1 MDDSQEQGK
10 KAMKVAIYVLL
21 VTWIILLLLLLT
33 IYILRLQGYNSFT
46 EWKNRNQVQEVF
58 KPEQITPK
66 PTETPKVT
74 PTKAPEIAG
83 DTSQPQG
90 ETATPAPTVTEL
102 PTETPGPM
110 EPPVRTMVFS
120 GNELVDRKL
129 RARAEELFGV
139 ENEVCYV
146 SYAKGIYFS
155 IVFQTETE
163 VVPLVFHLD
172 TGEQVLG
179 SDLIK
184 ETYFAI
190 VKERLQTYVAEHF
203 PEESEDEFV
212 SYKQVYQAGDYQKIY
227 FTNDRLVFCFDADT
241 LTESHP
247 AFSYEVELSEAEAFF
262 KTDFAGNPKEPYIR
276 KLDPEAK
283 MIAITFDDGP
293 HDKIEQKILDLFEQ
307 YEGRTTF
314 FLLGDRIENLYPN
327 MPAKLYEA
335 GHEVASHT
343 YSHTVN
349 FATDGEEKIWS
360 EINRTNLAIANATGY
375 APDYVRFPGGSFGKR
390 VMPVPMIK
398 VNWSLDSVDYKDK
411 NKKNG
416 AQTIFNRLTDS
427 SKLGD
432 GAIVLVHSIYQ
443 NSYDAMELFLKYLT
457 EEGYELVTLSELFY
471 YKGPE
476 LKTDIVYKDGFGNP
490 AKSN

>member
-1 MDDSQEQGK
+1 
-10 KAMKVAIYVLL
+10 
-21 VTWIILLLLLLT
+21 
-33 IYILRLQGYNSFT
+33 
-46 EWKNRNQVQEVF
+46 
-58 KPEQITPK
+58 
-66 PTETPKVT
+66 
-74 PTKAPEIAG
+74 
-83 DTSQPQG
+83 
-90 ETATPAPTVTEL
+90 
-102 PTETPGPM
+102 
-110 EPPVRTMVFS
+110 
-120 GNELVDRKL
+120 
-129 RARAEELFGV
+129 
-139 ENEVCYV
+139 
-146 SYAKGIYFS
+146 
-155 IVFQTETE
+155 
-163 VVPLVFHLD
+163 
-172 TGEQVLG
+172 
-179 SDLIK
+179 
-184 ETYFAI
+184 
-190 VKERLQTYVAEHF
+190 
-203 PEESEDEFV
+203 
-212 SYKQVYQAGDYQKIY
+212 
-227 FTNDRLVFCFDADT
+227 
-241 LTESHP
+241 
-247 AFSYEVELSEAEAFF
+247 
-262 KTDFAGNPKEPYIR
+262 
-276 KLDPEAK
+276 